1 LTQTAFAILTSS
13 KRLWTSRG
21 LTQSLA
27 QSRWT
32 MSEQTPV
39 EQKKVLLRMPLKS
52 WRELYKE
59 SQKIGISLTALINV
73 IIQQYLERHKLNK
86 DG

>member
-1 LTQTAFAILTSS
+1 
-13 KRLWTSRG
+13 
-21 LTQSLA
+21 
-27 QSRWT
+27 

-39 EQKKVLLRMPLKS
+39 QQKKVLLRMPLKS